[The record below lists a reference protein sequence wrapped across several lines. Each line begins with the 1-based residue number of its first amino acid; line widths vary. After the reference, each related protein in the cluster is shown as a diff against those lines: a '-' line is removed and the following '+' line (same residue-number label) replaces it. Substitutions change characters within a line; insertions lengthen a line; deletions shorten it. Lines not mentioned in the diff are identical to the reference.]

1 LQLKTFSN
9 RLSTW
14 IGGFFM
20 FLYLSKNP
28 LFKRNFYMNSEF
40 TIIGVGSPIVDA
52 IAQVEHHFIE
62 QIDGDK
68 GGMVLVD
75 AIAIDTLLG
84 NLPDQP
90 TKAPGGSA
98 GNTLFTLARLGNTT
112 SFLGKTGNCSE
123 GEFYRQQFT
132 QLGGDSSRFKVGDQA
147 NGQCLSLVTPDGERT
162 MRTNLGAAMTLE
174 PDEISAD
181 DFANCHH
188 AHIEGYLLFNEALM
202 MRVLKS
208 AKAAGCT
215 ISLDLASFEVVHAT
229 SEILPNILRDY
240 VDIVFANEEEAA
252 AFTGIK
258 DDYISMARELAE
270 HCEIVAV
277 KVGAHGS
284 YIAHNGE
291 VTKIEPMHA
300 AKVIDTTGAGDLWA
314 AGFLHGWSNKLDHA
328 HSAKIG
334 SILGAAVVQVQG
346 SVLPPHVWDDV
357 MSAIQA

>member
-1 LQLKTFSN
+1 
-9 RLSTW
+9 
-14 IGGFFM
+14 
-20 FLYLSKNP
+20 
-28 LFKRNFYMNSEF
+28 MNAPF

-52 IAQVEHHFIE
+52 IAQVENSFIK

-75 AIAIDTLLG
+75 ATGIHTLLEA
-84 NLPDQP
+84 LPDQP
-90 TKAPGGSA
+90 LKAPGGSA
-98 GNTLFTLARLGNTT
+98 GNTLFTLARMGNQT

-123 GEFYRQQFT
+123 GKFYRDQFA
-132 QLGGDSSRFKVGDQA
+132 QLGGDCSRFKIGDVP
-147 NGQCLSLVTPDGERT
+147 NGQCVSLVTPDGERT
-162 MRTNLGAAMTLE
+162 MRTNLGAAMTLAPE
-174 PDEISAD
+174 EISAA
-181 DFANCHH
+181 DFAGCNH

-202 MRVLKS
+202 MRVLES
-208 AKAAGCT
+208 AKEAGCT
-215 ISLDLASFEVVHAT
+215 ISLDLASFEVVNAT
-229 SEILPNILRDY
+229 IAILPDILRDY

-258 DDYISMARELAE
+258 DDTPAMAKKLAGY
-270 HCEIVAV
+270 CDIAAV

-284 YIAHNGE
+284 YIAHAGTI
-291 VTKIEPMHA
+291 TKIEPMHA

-314 AGFLHGWSNKLDHA
+314 AGFLHGWSQQQSLYKA
-328 HSAKIG
+328 AKAG